1 MHIKSQVGQWKKKEK
16 NLKCPETNKK
26 KLNHTK
32 LWHITNQCLE
42 GSL

>member
-26 KLNHTK
+26 KIESYKTLAYNK
-32 LWHITNQCLE
+32 SVLRR
-42 GSL
+42 